1 MSAQYPHYVRTA
13 SQEGYMSHEGDVVRT
28 LCGYCADI
36 YLQGYM
42 SAIYPSSVFSSG
54 NIFYPTPGSEDKMKL
69 IFLSNWRFITPPY
82 NIQNSRIS
90 E

>member
-1 MSAQYPHYVRTA
+1 
-13 SQEGYMSHEGDVVRT
+13 MSHEGDVVRT

-42 SAIYPSSVFSSG
+42 SALYPSSGFMSD

-69 IFLSNWRFITPPY
+69 IFLSNWRFTTPPE
-82 NIQNSRIS
+82 NTQIKKTSLWNMTG
-90 E
+90 